1 MPSAETSRRGL
12 ALKSRLLVNGIQNDD
27 IEAGLDSFMRVSG
40 NFYGEK
46 NYLPV
51 GKMMMQ

>member
-12 ALKSRLLVNGIQNDD
+12 ALKSRLFVKGIQKDD
-27 IEAGLDSFMRVSG
+27 IDGSGLVHATLLKAFLAGK
-40 NFYGEK
+40 K
-46 NYLPV
+46 NLPV